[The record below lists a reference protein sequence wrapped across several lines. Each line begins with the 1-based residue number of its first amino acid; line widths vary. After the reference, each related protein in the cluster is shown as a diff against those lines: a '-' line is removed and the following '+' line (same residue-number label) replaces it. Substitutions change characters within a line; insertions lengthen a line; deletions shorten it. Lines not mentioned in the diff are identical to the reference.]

1 MGTVQERKRVALTV
15 EQSRKGKTMTS
26 IRKCLLIGFSA
37 ITLAAGACAAQAAD
51 AQQGGM
57 HDGRFAA
64 HMKANMEK
72 RAAEMHDKLHLDASQ
87 ETAWNAYIAK
97 MKPAN
102 PPSRPDRAALDKMTA
117 PERMEFMLAR
127 MKEHE
132 QKMADRIAATKEFYA
147 VLTPEQKKIF
157 DDGFKA
163 GMRHQHRG

>member
-1 MGTVQERKRVALTV
+1 
-15 EQSRKGKTMTS
+15 MTS

-51 AQQGGM
+51 NQQGPQGGM
-57 HDGRFAA
+57 HDGRFAE
-64 HMKANMEK
+64 HMKARMEK
-72 RAAEMHDKLHLDASQ
+72 RAAEMHDKLHLNPSQ

-157 DDGFKA
+157 DDGFKG